1 MIIFQKKNQTRRCSL
16 NLRKN
21 YFENM
26 NKMDDETNRTSKDF
40 ESIDDKLKDLNLDTI
55 DKKQSIINNNNPNI
69 KAFNNTNKFLIDY
82 PKPFINK
89 NDALITKKDK
99 NNNYNENLD
108 TNRNNELL
116 TSSL

>member
-1 MIIFQKKNQTRRCSL
+1 
-16 NLRKN
+16 
-21 YFENM
+21 M

-116 TSSL
+116 TSSLQYVNILNCFFLFFLNEYFFNDF